1 MGRFQLL
8 RLQAERDRKQLEQL
22 QGSELEQLEQKLA
35 QGVETF
41 MDHYVKFMMYG
52 LIPGGIIF
60 MVLQ

>member
-8 RLQAERDRKQLEQL
+8 RLQAERERKQLEAL
-22 QGSELEQLEQKLA
+22 QGSRMEQLEQKLA

-41 MDHYVKFMMYG
+41 MDHYTKVMMYG

-60 MVLQ
+60 MICQ